1 MKETVYLI
9 DGSAYIYRAF
19 YAVAPLTTKAGMP
32 TQAVFGF
39 ISIVRRLLREKEPRY
54 LAVAFDSR
62 GKVFRH
68 DMYERYKANRPAMP
82 EDLACQIPYIHEYV
96 EAENILCLR
105 QEGVEADDLLASA
118 AYFLRQAGH
127 EVVIV
132 SGDKDLLQLVGDGLT
147 VWEPMKNTVY
157 DAQAVWDKYQASPEK
172 LLDLFALIG
181 DTSDNVPGVPGVGPK
196 TAAKLINDYGSLDG
210 IYQNIATMEA
220 SKNKERLAENRDQ
233 AFLSRELIRLKTD
246 ALAPCD
252 LAAYARRDEDGPRL
266 AALFTKLEFYSLLAE
281 MRTGGS
287 SEAVIKPVDT
297 AKFTL
302 VQSEAQLQA
311 MVEVLASEKAI
322 AIDTETDSLEARSAR
337 LVGLSFAAEDGR
349 AWYLPV
355 GHRDENGAL
364 LPGQLKEE
372 KARSVLAPLLSSGL
386 VKIGHNLKFDYTV
399 LAASWRLPPAQPLF
413 DTMIAAHLLEAGGR
427 SLKLDDLAAELGF
440 RLTSFAEVTK
450 NDSRPDA
457 FVHVALL
464 AARDYACEDVFAA
477 WRLYLDYAPRLA
489 ERGLKKLMDEVEMPF
504 VPVLAAME
512 RRGIRVDPAHLGL
525 LAGEFQDKM
534 RRLQQEIHQLAGRE
548 LNIMSPKQLG
558 DVLFEELKLPHGKKT
573 KTGYSTDVSV
583 LEKLAAYHPLPGK
596 ILEYRTVAKLLAT
609 YVEKLAQMRDP
620 ATDRVHT
627 SFNQAV
633 TATGRLSSTNP
644 NLQNIPI
651 RSEEGNRIRRAFVP
665 APGMVFLAAD
675 YSQIDLRVL
684 AHYSRDPALCQA
696 FADGED
702 IHSRTAIEIFGIA
715 PLMVTGDMRRVA
727 KSINFGIVYGMSSF
741 GLANQLNIGRKEAQ
755 KFIDRY
761 FQHYPGVERFMREI
775 VEQARRD
782 GFVTTLFG
790 RRRTLP
796 DINSKKKS
804 LREFAERTAINTPI
818 QGTAA
823 EIIKVAMIKVEQ
835 ELAAR
840 RIDAHLLLQIHD
852 ELVFELEERWL
863 DVAQALV
870 KQVMEEAV
878 PLAVPL
884 AVNITKGDSLAK

>member
-39 ISIVRRLLREKEPRY
+39 ISIVRRLLREKEPKF

-68 DMYERYKANRPAMP
+68 DMYAEYKANRPPMP
-82 EDLACQIPYIHEYV
+82 DDLACQIPHIHEFV
-96 EAENILCLR
+96 AAENILCLR

-118 AYFLRQAGH
+118 AHCLREAGH

-147 VWEPMKNTVY
+147 VWEPMKDAVY
-157 DAQAVWDKYQASPEK
+157 DPQTVAAKYQTPPEK

-181 DTSDNVPGVPGVGPK
+181 DASDNVPGVPGIGPK
-196 TAAKLINDYGSLDG
+196 TAAKLIGDYGSLDDLYRAIDG
-210 IYQNIATMEA
+210 MKA
-220 SKNKERLAENRDQ
+220 SKNKDRLIENRDQ

-246 ALAPCD
+246 APVPRD
-252 LAAYARRDEDGPRL
+252 LAAYARRDEDQTRLTALFTQLEFHSLLADAKPTTQAVDTGKFALVQNAEQLAAML
-266 AALFTKLEFYSLLAE
+266 AALA
-281 MRTGGS
+281 G
-287 SEAVIKPVDT
+287 
-297 AKFTL
+297 
-302 VQSEAQLQA
+302 
-311 MVEVLASEKAI
+311 EKII
-322 AIDTETDSLEARSAR
+322 AIDTETDSLEARTAR
-337 LVGLSFAAEDGR
+337 LVGLSLAARDGR
-349 AWYLPV
+349 SWYIPL
-355 GHRDENGAL
+355 GHKDAAGIP
-364 LPGQLKEE
+364 LPGQLPED
-372 KARSVLAPLLSSGL
+372 KARQALAPLLSSGVL
-386 VKIGHNLKFDYTV
+386 KIGHNLKFDYTV
-399 LAASWRLPPAQPLF
+399 LAAHWHLPLAQPLF
-413 DTMIAAHLLEAGGR
+413 DTMIAAHLLEVGGR
-427 SLKLDDLAAELGF
+427 SMKLDDLTAALGY
-440 RLTSFAEVTK
+440 RLTSFAEVTQ

-457 FVHVALL
+457 FAHVVLE

-477 WRLYLDYAPRLA
+477 WQLYLDYAPQLA
-489 ERGLKKLMDEVEMPF
+489 EKGLARLMEEVEMPL

-512 RRGIRVDPAHLGL
+512 MRGISVDAAHLRI
-525 LAGEFQDKM
+525 LAGEFQDRM
-534 RRLQQEIHQLAGRE
+534 RRLQEEIHLLAGRD

-558 DVLFEELKLPHGKKT
+558 EVLFEELKLPHGKKT

-583 LEKLAAYHPLPGK
+583 LEKLAAHHPLPGK
-596 ILEYRTVAKLLAT
+596 ILEYRTAAKLLAT
-609 YVEKLAQMRDP
+609 YVEKLAQLRDP
-620 ATDRVHT
+620 ATGRVHT

-651 RSEEGNRIRRAFVP
+651 RGEDGNRIRRAFIP
-665 APGMVFLAAD
+665 ASGMVFLAAD

-684 AHYSRDPALCQA
+684 AHYSRDTALCQA
-696 FADGED
+696 FASGQD
-702 IHSRTAIEIFGIA
+702 IHSRTAVEIFGVA

-727 KSINFGIVYGMSSF
+727 KSINFGIIYGMSSF

-761 FQHYPGVERFMREI
+761 FHHYPGVERFMKEI

-790 RRRTLP
+790 RRRNLP
-796 DINSKKKS
+796 DINSKNKS
-804 LREFAERTAINTPI
+804 VREFAERTAINTPI

-823 EIIKVAMIKVEQ
+823 EIIKVAMIKAEQ
-835 ELAAR
+835 ELIAR
-840 RIDAHLLLQIHD
+840 GIDARLLLQIHD
-852 ELVFELEERWL
+852 ELVFELEEG
-863 DVAQALV
+863 ALAAASSLI
-870 KQVMEEAV
+870 KRVMEEAV
-878 PLAVPL
+878 ALAVPL
-884 AVNITKGDSLAK
+884 AVNIVQGDSLAKG

>member
-19 YAVAPLTTKAGMP
+19 YALAPLTTKAGMP

-68 DMYERYKANRPAMP
+68 DMYAQYKANRPTMP
-82 EDLACQIPYIHEYV
+82 EDLACQIPHIHEYV
-96 EAENILCLR
+96 EAENILCLA

-118 AYFLRQAGH
+118 AFFLRQVGH
-127 EVVIV
+127 EVVII

-157 DAQAVWDKYQASPEK
+157 DAQAVADKYQAPPEK
-172 LLDLFALIG
+172 LLDLFALMG
-181 DTSDNVPGVPGVGPK
+181 DSSDNVPGVPGIGPK
-196 TAAKLINDYGSLDG
+196 TAAKLISDYGSLDG
-210 IYQNIATMEA
+210 IYQAIGTMKA
-220 SKNKERLAENRDQ
+220 SKNKERLAENREQ
-233 AFLSRELIRLKTD
+233 AFLSRQLIRLKTD
-246 ALAPCD
+246 ALAPRD
-252 LAAYARRDEDGPRL
+252 LAAYARRDEDAARL

-281 MRTGGS
+281 MPTNGAAS
-287 SEAVIKPVDT
+287 TAKPVDT

-311 MVEVLASEKAI
+311 MVDALSGEKAI

-337 LVGLSFAAEDGR
+337 LVGLSFATEDGR

-355 GHRDENGAL
+355 GHKDENGAL
-364 LPGQLKEE
+364 LPGQIKED
-372 KARSVLAPLLSSGL
+372 KVRQALAPLLSSGL
-386 VKIGHNLKFDYTV
+386 VKIGHNLKFDYTI
-399 LAASWRLPPAQPLF
+399 LAARWQLPLAPPLF
-413 DTMIAAHLLEAGGR
+413 DTMIAAHLLEIGER
-427 SLKLDDLAAELGF
+427 SLKLDDLAEELGF

-450 NDSRPDA
+450 DGARPDA
-457 FVHVALL
+457 FAHVALD
-464 AARDYACEDVFAA
+464 AACDYSCEDVFAA
-477 WRLYLDYAPRLA
+477 WRLYLDYAPKLA
-489 ERGLKKLMDEVEMPF
+489 ERGIARLMDEVEMPL

-512 RRGIRVDPAHLGL
+512 MRGIRVDAAHLRI

-534 RRLQQEIHQLAGRE
+534 RRLREEIYQLAGRE

-558 DVLFEELKLPHGKKT
+558 EVLFEELKLPHGKKT

-583 LEKLAAYHPLPGK
+583 LEKLASYHPLPGK

-609 YVEKLAQMRDP
+609 YVEKLAQLRNP
-620 ATDRVHT
+620 ATGRVHT

-651 RSEEGNRIRRAFVP
+651 RGEDGNRIRRAFVP
-665 APGMVFLAAD
+665 APGMVFLSAD

-684 AHYSRDPALCQA
+684 AHYSRDTALCQA
-696 FADGED
+696 FVRGED
-702 IHSRTAIEIFGIA
+702 IHSRTAIEVFGVA

-761 FQHYPGVERFMREI
+761 FQHYPDVERFMKEI
-775 VEQARRD
+775 AAQARRD

-790 RRRTLP
+790 RRRILP
-796 DINSKKKS
+796 DINSKNKS

-823 EIIKVAMIKVEQ
+823 EIIKVAMVKAEQ
-835 ELAAR
+835 DLAAR
-840 RIDAHLLLQIHD
+840 RIDARLLLQIHD

-863 DVAQALV
+863 DAAQPLL

-884 AVNITKGDSLAK
+884 TVNIVKGDSLAKG